1 MQHTNTFTIIKAGP
15 IFELSEWRLII
26 LLQAAN
32 EYDLKKK
39 KKTKSEEQ
47 QFYANVDAIYHGDF
61 FKH

>member
-26 LLQAAN
+26 LSQAAN

-39 KKTKSEEQ
+39 KTNESEEQ
-47 QFYANVDAIYHGDF
+47 QFDGNF
-61 FKH
+61 LKH